1 MPNPYFVNILTP
13 FSSPLTDNLTSSS
26 LTNLLRKREQ
36 GVRLN
41 DHQSQKIVL
50 LQLLQQE
57 EQRFNFKGSKK
68 HEKHESIA
76 NQLKIVTELH
86 KLCQSYFRKQAY
98 TTNWKVHGRI
108 CEIRAQNTW
117 SLNYRYVWEFE
128 PNVKLSIG
136 VYPPP
141 FTQTASDRENA
152 RRHGELT
159 TIFLDE
165 MYRNMLSLKIMPIL
179 SIQNLQNAVLCENT
193 PTNELEIQFYLKVYE
208 HRKELERPIKPTE
221 PCNY

>member
-1 MPNPYFVNILTP
+1 MPNPYFVNISTP

-50 LQLLQQE
+50 LQLLKQE
-57 EQRFNFKGSKK
+57 EERFNLKWSKREQ
-68 HEKHESIA
+68 HSSIF

-98 TTNWKVHGRI
+98 TTNWKVHDRI

-117 SLNYRYVWEFE
+117 SRNYRYVWEFK

-141 FTQTASDRENA
+141 FKIQASDRENA
-152 RRHGELT
+152 ERHGELT
-159 TIFLDE
+159 TISLDE

-193 PTNELEIQFYLKVYE
+193 PTNELEIQFYSKVYE
-208 HRKELERPIKPTE
+208 HRKELEKQIKPSG
-221 PCNY
+221 PYNY